1 MISLAVY
8 KTVHFL
14 GVFTLVTALATSFAR
29 AALAAPAAGGAP
41 AAPGTSS
48 ADPWGKR
55 LAVLHGVALFLVLLG
70 GFGMLARL
78 GLGMTGWVGAK
89 LLIWVVAGGLI
100 ALRKNA
106 TAAAWGL
113 MLLPIL
119 ATLAGWIGYTKPF

>member
-1 MISLAVY
+1 MLSLVFY

-14 GVFTLVTALATSFAR
+14 GVFALITALAASLAR
-29 AALAAPAAGGAP
+29 AALAATTAGVAP
-41 AAPGTSS
+41 AA
-48 ADPWGKR
+48 APWGKR
-55 LAVLHGVALFLVLLG
+55 LGILHGVALFLVLLG

-78 GLGMTGWVGAK
+78 GMSVTGWVGAK
-89 LLIWVVAGGLI
+89 LLIWIAVGGLI
-100 ALRKNA
+100 ALRKNP